1 MIDAAMTAEARTAG
15 TQPTASLSEI
25 SREMVT
31 AMKQGFGRGPVSA
44 KSYLIDD
51 FLLVVMRG
59 GLTAA
64 ERTLLDRG
72 REDAVREFRQV
83 FENEV
88 APDLVGLV
96 ERMTKRRVV
105 TYQSQILFDP
115 DILIELF
122 FFSDEA
128 APDVLEATA
137 RAVIDGA

>member
-1 MIDAAMTAEARTAG
+1 MTTVEPHEEG
-15 TQPTASLSEI
+15 PQPTASLSEI

-51 FLLVVMRG
+51 FLIVVMRG
-59 GLTAA
+59 GLIAA
-64 ERTLLDRG
+64 EKTLLERG
-72 REDAVREFRQV
+72 REDAVREFRQI

-88 APDLVGLV
+88 GPDLVGLV
-96 ERMTKRRVV
+96 ERLTGREVV

-128 APDVLEATA
+128 PRAALEATA
-137 RAVIDGA
+137 RAVVESA